1 MNQLL
6 VCMLTSLALLSA
18 SSTFAAPPKK
28 ATAAKTQAVKSERIT
43 TLLWYCA
50 ACHGKDGNGPTPP
63 NAEYPKIA
71 GKSLE
76 YLEKELTDFQ
86 SEKRKHTV
94 MAGWVADLSAAE
106 ITALA
111 SYYAKQGSTS
121 GTVKNP
127 ELLEAGRKFYA
138 EGNPER
144 GIPACAGCHLPDGS
158 GASTFAGLAGQ
169 HASYLYQQLKRFAS
183 GERANDAGMMMQSVA
198 TAMTDDEMRAVSE
211 YIASM
216 KKPAQEGG
224 AP

>member
-1 MNQLL
+1 MKKL
-6 VCMLTSLALLSA
+6 VVCILASLTLLSA
-18 SSTFAAPPKK
+18 SSVFAAPPKK
-28 ATAAKTQAVKSERIT
+28 AKAVNSERIT

-50 ACHGKDGNGPTPP
+50 ACHGKDGNGANPP
-63 NAEYPKIA
+63 NPEYPKIA

-86 SEKRKHTV
+86 SEKRKNTI

-111 SYYAKQGSTS
+111 SFYAKQGNTP
-121 GTVKNP
+121 GAVKNP
-127 ELLEAGRKFYA
+127 KLLEAGKKFYA

-144 GIPACAGCHLPDGS
+144 GVPGCAACHLPDGS

-169 HASYLYQQLKRFAS
+169 HAAYLYQQLKRFAS
-183 GERANDAGMMMQSVA
+183 NERTNDAGMMMQSVA

-216 KKPAQEGG
+216 NKPLKEGN